1 LHHLN
6 RSLLDYIFFLIV
18 KLWRTYLHVRVFQ
31 NHHYRRIY
39 PGNQCFTAEALPCLI
54 TKHVLLTAGET
65 RVQIAP
71 DNGLTL
77 GGRWYNAMTWNNAI
91 PGPVISVDQGD
102 CLKITVK
109 NNGALIHSLDFH
121 AGNGPSNAIGCG
133 SIPALTTKEC
143 PTLLHADTP
152 GFFMYHCAG
161 DAINGIWEHI
171 ANGMYG
177 GIVVHPREEKPA
189 KEFYMVFGEIYP
201 NSVSRPPAPPA
212 SFDLTRLKAD
222 NPEYILTNG
231 MAFKYVTQIGT
242 TPPFVLNPAAEVF
255 KVKPGEL
262 TRWYIVNAGPN
273 DDVAFH
279 FISGLISVHDGLQGT
294 GGVASGQLGTQ
305 LTNDETWNIP
315 AGSASVI
322 ESTFPEEGIYV
333 GVDHSMKDVVK
344 GGAFM
349 VKAADSSTPTDHPRG
364 TWVPPKGSPIAVGH
378 PF

>member
-1 LHHLN
+1 MRNSINSILISGLVIVVLVAGLVF
-6 RSLLDYIFFLIV
+6 SPIF
-18 KLWRTYLHVRVFQ
+18 TGQ
-31 NHHYRRIY
+31 SS
-39 PGNQCFTAEALPCLI
+39 FTAEAAPPLALTSTCLI

-65 RVQIAP
+65 RVQITP
-71 DNGLTL
+71 DGKM
-77 GGRWYNAMTWNNAI
+77 YNAMTWNNKI

-102 CLKITVK
+102 CLKITVT

-133 SIPALTTKEC
+133 NIPPHTTIDC
-143 PTLLHADTP
+143 PTVLHADTP

-161 DAINGIWEHI
+161 DNIKGIWEHI

-177 GIVVHPREEKPA
+177 GIVVHPHIETPA
-189 KEFYMVFGEIYP
+189 KEFYVVFGEIY
-201 NSVSRPPAPPA
+201 STSTTAGTTG
-212 SFDLTRLKAD
+212 SFDINKLLAD
-222 NPEYILTNG
+222 NPDFVLTNG
-231 MAFKYVTQIGT
+231 MKFKYVKSIGLS
-242 TPPFVLNPAAEVF
+242 PPLVLNPAAEVF

-322 ESTFPEEGIYV
+322 ESTFPEAGTYV

-344 GGAFM
+344 GGAFK
-349 VKAADSSTPTDHPRG
+349 VEAIKTSTPTDHPTG